1 MIDIENLPKIGE
13 RSAEDILE
21 LLARPFKPEV
31 IRSRRV
37 GGKDVRYLPITAV
50 VERLNKSCN
59 VWSFRILDREMITML
74 LNRWDDQAKK
84 SQPRETMVFTVVG
97 ELTIPELGTRCG
109 LGVQAVDPGSG
120 EDLLKGAPADA
131 LKKAAGLFGL
141 WQPPLD

>member
-31 IRSRRV
+31 IRSRRI

-74 LNRWDDQAKK
+74 LNRWDDQAKNR
-84 SQPRETMVFTVVG
+84 SRERRWCSPWLANLQSPNSAHV
-97 ELTIPELGTRCG
+97 
-109 LGVQAVDPGSG
+109 AVSESRRSTP
-120 EDLLKGAPADA
+120 APARIF
-131 LKKAAGLFGL
+131 LKER
-141 WQPPLD
+141 QPMR